1 MIALTRRNPKLF
13 KISDVYMPPTIRDYP
28 SLLWSLAAG
37 RQRKDELRS
46 AMGASRSFGLAH
58 AGYFVIPNI

>member
-37 RQRKDELRS
+37 RQLKTNCAPQWEQVGRS
-46 AMGASRSFGLAH
+46 AWPMPAILWFLVS
-58 AGYFVIPNI
+58 